1 MNLLVNN
8 YLAVAMVAF
17 LRQLLDA
24 SLSVSKFIHGL
35 HYFFVFEVLILF

>member
-1 MNLLVNN
+1 LLKNLSVNN

-24 SLSVSKFIHGL
+24 SLSVSKFIHAL
-35 HYFFVFEVLILF
+35 QYFFGF